1 MTALN
6 YLTIA
11 TALCSIAMSG
21 YLIVRPSVG
30 DWKRSTVRALGGT
43 TALLCVLTL
52 VLTLMQSHGK
62 A

>member
-1 MTALN
+1 MTPLN

-11 TALCSIAMSG
+11 TALCSIAINVQ
-21 YLIVRPSVG
+21 LILSPSIVG
-30 DWKRSTVRALGGT
+30 WKRSRARAFGGI
-43 TALLCVLTL
+43 TAILCVLTI